1 MVGWHHQFNGH
12 EFEETPGDSD
22 GQRSLVC
29 CNSWSRRVGQDL
41 ATEQHNNNI
50 RIYVY
55 IHMCIYMYVCT
66 YIYFFFIFFSIMVYY
81 RILNIVPVLYSMLFS
96 FTQSVCES
104 ASSQHF

>member
-1 MVGWHHQFNGH
+1 MVGWHHQLNGH

-41 ATEQHNNNI
+41 ATEQHYNNI